1 MNEENKK
8 TYHPLDP
15 DIVEGYNSIRD
26 QRSPYLCKAPFTSI
40 FFAPAGKILACWY
53 NKREELGTYPD
64 NSIHEIWNGPRL
76 AQLRDH
82 IRHNDLSFGCE
93 FCQAN
98 LSDRNYHKVDAYR
111 YDYLPDHPGGYP
123 GSFDFQISNT
133 CNLECIMCNG
143 ELSSGVR
150 QHREQQSLY
159 PNPYDSNFVKQLEE
173 YIPHLQD
180 AAFSGGEP
188 FLIELYYQIWDA
200 MLKLNPGI
208 RISLTTNGTILNE
221 RVKSYLEK
229 LKFNIAVSL
238 DSIDPAT
245 YARIRRRGDLEKT
258 LEHFAWFRD
267 YARSKGTSISI
278 KTCPMR
284 QNIME
289 MDRIVDFANEN
300 QVAVFFNTVVYPP
313 ACSLWNTGSSALRRY
328 YKHLDK
334 ALKKYKGAS
343 FLGNV
348 ERLEGLS
355 RQIRLWHKEAEEREK
370 MYRKLPLREG
380 AYVDLI
386 MQRIRPFIEEAAYLD
401 AAAKEQ
407 KADAYRSFL
416 TQTFALLQDEKTR
429 RGSAEYFMGLATAR
443 LLGEIEFRTP
453 EKMAD
458 RFNYLAQ
465 EFQEEDV
472 S

>member
-1 MNEENKK
+1 
-8 TYHPLDP
+8 
-15 DIVEGYNSIRD
+15 
-26 QRSPYLCKAPFTSI
+26 
-40 FFAPAGKILACWY
+40 
-53 NKREELGTYPD
+53 
-64 NSIHEIWNGPRL
+64 
-76 AQLRDH
+76 
-82 IRHNDLSFGCE
+82 
-93 FCQAN
+93 
-98 LSDRNYHKVDAYR
+98 
-111 YDYLPDHPGGYP
+111 
-123 GSFDFQISNT
+123 
-133 CNLECIMCNG
+133 
-143 ELSSGVR
+143 
-150 QHREQQSLY
+150 
-159 PNPYDSNFVKQLEE
+159 
-173 YIPHLQD
+173 
-180 AAFSGGEP
+180 
-188 FLIELYYQIWDA
+188 
-200 MLKLNPGI
+200 
-208 RISLTTNGTILNE
+208 
-221 RVKSYLEK
+221 
-229 LKFNIAVSL
+229 
-238 DSIDPAT
+238 
-245 YARIRRRGDLEKT
+245 
-258 LEHFAWFRD
+258 
-267 YARSKGTSISI
+267 
-278 KTCPMR
+278 MR

-289 MDRIVDFANEN
+289 MDRIVDFANAN

-465 EFQEEDV
+465 EFQEEED